1 MPTTSPLARPAA
13 RLPLAGTGPLSIT
26 TVLATLLAAAPAAG
40 RAAEDPTRRGFD
52 ADPHRF
58 ALSLD
63 GGFAAETAA
72 AAAEGTWRAGALL
85 ELSDGLLVL
94 RQGGRTDDLLGPRL
108 ALHLLGGWSLGRAEL
123 GVELPVALWQQSDLG
138 LLTSQGV
145 TGPLVAPIAR
155 TALGDLRLAAKLPL
169 LDAAAWPVGLAAM
182 AELRLPTGDPKAFA
196 SDGLA
201 LVPSVVASR
210 PLGRLRL
217 DAQLGYQLRRR
228 GQYAQLTVED
238 GWVGVLGAG
247 WDLPPAGALT
257 RWRALAEVT
266 GGLPRNFDAGTDRTR
281 APLSARAGLRAWLSE
296 ALSIEVGGGTGL
308 GDRGYGHERWRLFLG
323 ARWGGQHVA
332 RPPAPSSAPA
342 DRDGDGVPDAQDR
355 CPDVP
360 GPVALDGCPDRD
372 GDEIPDLEDE
382 CPDEP
387 GKPAHA
393 GCPAPEVEPVVEV
406 QTERL
411 SISDAITFDTARDT
425 IKPESFP
432 ILDQVARVLI
442 AHPELT
448 QVRVEGHTD
457 NVGPADYNKD
467 LSQRRAASVVRYLVG
482 RRVEAKRLL
491 SAGYGFERPVAT
503 NATVLGR
510 ARNRRVEF
518 TLLGG
523 AGPPAR

>member
-1 MPTTSPLARPAA
+1 METTRHLARRASRRAPLA
-13 RLPLAGTGPLSIT
+13 LA
-26 TVLATLLAAAPAAG
+26 AAAPAPA
-40 RAAEDPTRRGFD
+40 RAADDPTRRAFD

-72 AAAEGTWRAGALL
+72 AAAPGTWRAGALL
-85 ELSDGLLVL
+85 ELADGLLVL
-94 RQGGRTDDLLGPRL
+94 TQGSRTDDLLGPRL
-108 ALHLLGGWSLGRAEL
+108 SLHLLGGWSFGRAEVFA
-123 GVELPVALWQQSDLG
+123 GLPVALWQQSDLG

-155 TALGDLRLAAKLPL
+155 TALGDLRLGAKVPV
-169 LDAAAWPVGLAAM
+169 LDASTWPVGLAAM
-182 AELRLPTGDPKAFA
+182 AEVRLPTGDRDAFHG
-196 SDGLA
+196 DGLA

-210 PLGRLRL
+210 PLGALRL
-217 DAQLGYQLRRR
+217 DAQLGYQLRRG

-238 GWVGVLGAG
+238 GWVGVLGAS
-247 WDLPPAGALT
+247 WDLPRVGAVA
-257 RWRALAEVT
+257 RWRAMAELT
-266 GGLPRNFDAGTDRTR
+266 GALPRNFDAGTDRTR

-296 ALSIEVGGGTGL
+296 ALSLEVGAGAGL
-308 GDRGYGHERWRLFLG
+308 GATGYGHERWRLFLG
-323 ARWGGQHVA
+323 ARYGGQVVA
-332 RPPAPSSAPA
+332 RPAGPPAPSG
-342 DRDGDGVPDAQDR
+342 DRDGDGVPDARDR

-372 GDEIPDLEDE
+372 RDEIPDLEDE
-382 CPDEP
+382 CPDQP
-387 GKPAHA
+387 GPPTHA
-393 GCPAPEVEPVVEV
+393 GCPAPQVEPVVEV
-406 QTERL
+406 ETEKL
-411 SISDAITFDTARDT
+411 SLNDAITFDTDRDT

-432 ILDQVARVLI
+432 ILDQVARVLV

-457 NVGPADYNKD
+457 DVGPAAYNKD

-482 RRVEAKRLL
+482 KGVDAGRLL
-491 SAGYGFERPVAT
+491 AAGYGFERPVAT

-523 AGPPAR
+523 GSPAR